1 MLCRLPSSPP
11 APVASAASTMDVL
24 RSAMVNPV
32 LEDVAH
38 QVRYEG
44 TPTPD
49 CGWDLKSSQV
59 SVTELALE
67 LGLEAVRRPLRP
79 MPRESAGPP
88 RSSATKNR
96 RSGEG
101 PSAAG
106 KETME
111 AQVGGAPTMDSW
123 TRLVHDPDWFPT
135 PAQVSW
141 RSIASKI
148 ARRGADHDQPS
159 HSPNN
164 TTSTTSAARLIA
176 QHGELPDKHSR
187 CAYGIA

>member
-1 MLCRLPSSPP
+1 
-11 APVASAASTMDVL
+11 
-24 RSAMVNPV
+24 
-32 LEDVAH
+32 
-38 QVRYEG
+38 
-44 TPTPD
+44 
-49 CGWDLKSSQV
+49 
-59 SVTELALE
+59 
-67 LGLEAVRRPLRP
+67 
-79 MPRESAGPP
+79 
-88 RSSATKNR
+88 
-96 RSGEG
+96 
-101 PSAAG
+101 
-106 KETME
+106 
-111 AQVGGAPTMDSW
+111 MDSW

-187 CAYGIA
+187 CAYGIDEMPAVTLASWCRFTARSQLSVTMGFSGRLRRGDRAWRAPRGPTATLQRLLHPGTERAAGVTSAAW